1 MDLFVFAGDPEAN
14 ARMVDVGVLPW
25 WTTPEL
31 RIAFFRPLAALTL
44 WLDYRLWPDSASL
57 MHAHNLLWVALC
69 VGAGTLLYRR
79 IFASDSPAVAGVA
92 ACLFAIDSARGAP
105 MASLATR
112 NALVAL
118 FFGILAVLAH
128 VRWRQDRWRP
138 GGVVAPALLAS
149 ALLRYLPVLILWRLL
164 YVGMGYG
171 VRAPS
176 AYVDPAADPLR
187 FIGAL
192 FQRGPVL
199 LLGEWIDLDLMMW
212 LLGAGRRLWL
222 AGAVAAAVLGIFLL
236 PLLRRDRIARFWSLG
251 MLLSLVPICVP
262 MPNARYLI
270 FTGVGA
276 AGLLAQ
282 LLATTLGNPGALPR
296 WRRLPA
302 ILLCAFLVAS
312 RGVLAPVLL
321 FVKCRPYP
329 NTPLLEMA
337 LDRTVEK
344 QTVVVLNS
352 PGAVYVLALPFASAV
367 EGRPVPFRIR
377 GLAAGGA
384 SGTAT
389 RTDDR
394 SLLVRVKGGYLT
406 EVHDTAFRDPRQH
419 MRPGQRIELTGMVVE
434 VVTVK
439 EDGRPWEVHFRFD
452 VPLEHPSLR
461 WLQWKGNV
469 YAPFRPPVVGQAVEF
484 TGAGVEPERPAS

>member
-1 MDLFVFAGDPEAN
+1 
-14 ARMVDVGVLPW
+14 
-25 WTTPEL
+25 
-31 RIAFFRPLAALTL
+31 
-44 WLDYRLWPDSASL
+44 
-57 MHAHNLLWVALC
+57 
-69 VGAGTLLYRR
+69 
-79 IFASDSPAVAGVA
+79 
-92 ACLFAIDSARGAP
+92 

-138 GGVVAPALLAS
+138 GGVVAPALLAA
-149 ALLRYLPVLILWRLL
+149 ALLSAEAGVSTMAYLFAYAVFLDHGKLRDRAGSLLPYLPVLILWRLL

-176 AYVDPAADPLR
+176 AYVDPAAEPLR

-321 FVKCRPYP
+321 FVKARPFHHYP
-329 NTPLLEMA
+329 QFDMA
-337 LDRTVEK
+337 LDRTVQR
-344 QTVVVLNS
+344 QTVVILNS
-352 PGAVYVLALPFASAV
+352 PGAVYLLGLPFASAV
-367 EGRPVPFRIR
+367 EGRPVPLRIR

-484 TGAGVEPERPAS
+484 TGAGVEPERPASQRP